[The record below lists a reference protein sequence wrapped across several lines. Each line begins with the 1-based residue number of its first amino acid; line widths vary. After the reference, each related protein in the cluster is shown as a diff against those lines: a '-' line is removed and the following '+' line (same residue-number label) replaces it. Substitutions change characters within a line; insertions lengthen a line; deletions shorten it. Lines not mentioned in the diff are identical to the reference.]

1 MIPLWAEAAGYAA
14 AVMSIT
20 SASSHFL
27 CFARVR
33 SAQGVANG
41 TWLLMSLSTVAWF
54 AYGIGIRSPQQIVAN
69 GSWMFVIVPL
79 TWLMLRN
86 RSRSRSAAL
95 SGIVVIGATLAFSVA
110 LGNKWPA
117 FPGWIGAPASL
128 LMTLPQIRYSL
139 RHGRGPGVSIVAWVA
154 ISISAFLWFVYGI
167 GAGEVPVFVN
177 SFMQTIL
184 SSTVA
189 FVLIARPMA
198 LQTAGDAD
206 LVARRIGDV
215 EVALAPNRI

>member
-20 SASSHFL
+20 SASSHVTR
-27 CFARVR
+27 FARVR
-33 SAQGVANG
+33 SAQGVATG

-69 GSWMFVIVPL
+69 GSWMFVIIPL

-86 RSRSRSAAL
+86 RSRSAAV
-95 SGIVVIGATLAFSVA
+95 SGIVVIGATLVFFIA
-110 LGNKWPA
+110 LGYVWPA
-117 FPGWIGAPASL
+117 IPGWIGAPASL
-128 LMTLPQIRYSL
+128 LMTVPQIRYSL
-139 RHGRGPGVSIVAWVA
+139 RHGRGPGVSLVAWVT
-154 ISISAFLWFVYGI
+154 ISISAFLWFVYGV

-184 SSTVA
+184 SSTVVV
-189 FVLIARPMA
+189 VLLARPTSLA
-198 LQTAGDAD
+198 PTGDAD
-206 LVARRIGDV
+206 LVPGRISDM
-215 EVALAPNRI
+215 EVTLAPDRI

>member
-20 SASSHFL
+20 SASSHVIR
-27 CFARVR
+27 FARVR
-33 SAQGVANG
+33 SAQGVATG

-54 AYGIGIRSPQQIVAN
+54 AYGIGVRSPQQIVAN

-79 TWLMLRN
+79 TWLMLRK
-86 RSRSRSAAL
+86 RGGAVAL
-95 SGIVVIGATLAFSVA
+95 SGIVVIGATLVFFVA
-110 LGNKWPA
+110 LGHKWPA

-128 LMTLPQIRYSL
+128 LMTVPQIRYSL
-139 RHGRGPGVSIVAWVA
+139 RHGRGPGVSLVAWVT
-154 ISISAFLWFVYGI
+154 ISISAFLWFVYGV

-184 SSTVA
+184 SSTVVV
-189 FVLIARPMA
+189 VLLARPVS
-198 LQTAGDAD
+198 LEPTGDAD
-206 LVARRIGDV
+206 LVAGRISDM
-215 EVALAPNRI
+215 EVTLAPDRI

>member
-1 MIPLWAEAAGYAA
+1 
-14 AVMSIT
+14 MSIT
-20 SASSHFL
+20 SASSQFIR
-27 CFARVR
+27 FARVR
-33 SAQGVANG
+33 SAQGVATG
-41 TWLLMSLSTVAWF
+41 TWLLLSVSTVAWF
-54 AYGIGIRSPQQIVAN
+54 AYAIGVRSPQQIVAN
-69 GSWMFVIVPL
+69 GSWMFVIIPL
-79 TWLMLRN
+79 TWLMLRG
-86 RSRSRSAAL
+86 RGGVAAL

-206 LVARRIGDV
+206 LVAGRIGDV
-215 EVALAPNRI
+215 EVALAPDRI